1 MVLTDTVLTDEEL
14 VIRCKMELPRTTRS
28 YELLVQRHMDRIYTL
43 VYRVVR
49 DKEEAEDITQ
59 EVLVKVYNNIRS
71 FDQKASFSTWLYRIA
86 VNSALDSLEKIKRRS
101 STTTS
106 FNSPSSTNPDEELEA
121 TVASTAAGPE
131 EEAMQNDLR
140 NCIQN
145 VLRNLDREQA
155 RVLVMRDFEDLS
167 YADIAQALEAKLS
180 AVKMRIHRARL
191 AFQTIFNQFC
201 GQVYLSFSTS
211 SSAQKGDGANTT
223 STRKE

>member
-1 MVLTDTVLTDEEL
+1 MVLADTMLTDEEL
-14 VIRCKMELPRTTRS
+14 VIRCKTELPRRTRS
-28 YELLVQRHMDRIYTL
+28 YELLVERHMDRVYTL

-71 FDQKASFSTWLYRIA
+71 FDQKSSFSTWLYRIA
-86 VNSALDSLEKIKRRS
+86 VNSALDSLEKIKRRR
-101 STTTS
+101 STTTYFS
-106 FNSPSSTNPDEELEA
+106 ASPNSDDALE
-121 TVASTAAGPE
+121 TMVASTAAGPE
-131 EEAMQNDLR
+131 EEVMRRDLQ
-140 NCIQN
+140 NCIQR
-145 VLRNLDREQA
+145 VLRDLDREQA

-167 YADIAQALEAKLS
+167 YADIAQELEAKLS

-211 SSAQKGDGANTT
+211 SSAQKGSGANTAAEG
-223 STRKE
+223 KES